1 MERCPVCGNESQNV
15 PVCPVCGYDESRNY
29 EQLLTLVPL
38 DEAHLPSLAKKK
50 ADWELAQKAKS
61 FEGLEI
67 SLAVYYYNLEN
78 DTLTLDREEELKLVD
93 GAALVDGEII
103 WSDTAFPR
111 IEDMD
116 QLPVTIYVKNGE
128 DRRRFRM
135 VVDNPGGEEDW
146 RVGVR
151 YFAGS
156 RPEAELVVRGEKTET
171 SDRFSLE
178 L

>member
-1 MERCPVCGNESQNV
+1 MVRCPVCGNENQNGA
-15 PVCPVCGYDESRNY
+15 VCPVCGYDKSRDY

-38 DEAHLPSLAKKK
+38 DDAHLPSLAKRK
-50 ADWELAQKAKS
+50 ADWEQQQKAKS
-61 FEGLEI
+61 LDDLEI

-93 GAALVDGEII
+93 GSMLVDREIA
-103 WSDTAFPR
+103 WSDVAFPR

-116 QLPVTIYVKNGE
+116 QLPVTIYVKKGE
-128 DRRRFRM
+128 AQRRFRM

-151 YFAGS
+151 FFAGS